1 MKKLFFG
8 LAIIMSC
15 YAASA
20 QSLTVNNYV
29 GGDVYIQVH
38 TAAPGN
44 CTPLFTEFVNIMIPA
59 NTVGVMVDLS
69 DPTNWDL
76 GMIPTAFDL
85 VYADVSRDLS
95 CPGTMPVGA
104 FSGPCSYG
112 NAYFDQVTVGNNG
125 SCLYS
130 PQDCI
135 EISLVSGTCGGF
147 TAGNIVGVIYSISG
161 TAVTIDIKP

>member
-1 MKKLFFG
+1 MKKLLFG

-20 QSLTVNNYV
+20 QSLTVNNNV
-29 GGDVYIQVH
+29 WGDVYIRVY
-38 TAAPGN
+38 TAGPGN
-44 CTPLFTEFVNIMIPA
+44 CTPLFSEYVDIMIPA
-59 NTVGVMVDLS
+59 NTVGVFVDLS
-69 DPTNWDL
+69 DPANWNM

-95 CPGTMPVGA
+95 CPGTMPVGT

-112 NAYFDQVTVGNNG
+112 SAYFDQVTVGNSG
-125 SCLYS
+125 SCSYS
-130 PQDCI
+130 PQDCV

-147 TAGNIVGVIYSISG
+147 TAGDVVGVIYSVSG
-161 TAVTIDIKP
+161 TAVTIDVKP